1 MPKFFIKTNQ
11 INENKIKIIGE
22 DVKHITQVLRAK
34 VGEKLI
40 LCNIDTNINYVTNI
54 EQIGLDFILC
64 NILEQKQAVAEAKV
78 EVSIFQGLP
87 KADKLEY
94 IIQKN
99 TELGVKSIIPVVMRR
114 CVTKW
119 EEKDIKKKIERMQK
133 IALSAAKQS
142 KRDTIPKV
150 ENPITIAKLCEE
162 IPKLD
167 VVLLAYEE
175 EKETSL
181 KQALKQLNSF
191 EGMKVGIIIGPEG
204 GIEKSEV
211 ELLEKAGAKKI
222 SLGTRILRTETAS
235 VMIMSNIIYEYEL

>member
-1 MPKFFIKTNQ
+1 MPKFFVKTNQ

-22 DVKHITQVLRAK
+22 DVKHITQVLRSK

-40 LCNIDTNINYVTNI
+40 LCNIDTNINYLTNI

-99 TELGVKSIIPVVMRR
+99 TELGVKSIIPVVMKR

-119 EEKDIKKKIERMQK
+119 EEKDINKKIERMQK
-133 IALSAAKQS
+133 LHYRRQNKAK
-142 KRDTIPKV
+142 
-150 ENPITIAKLCEE
+150 E
-162 IPKLD
+162 IRF
-167 VVLLAYEE
+167 
-175 EKETSL
+175 L
-181 KQALKQLNSF
+181 K
-191 EGMKVGIIIGPEG
+191 
-204 GIEKSEV
+204 
-211 ELLEKAGAKKI
+211 
-222 SLGTRILRTETAS
+222 
-235 VMIMSNIIYEYEL
+235 